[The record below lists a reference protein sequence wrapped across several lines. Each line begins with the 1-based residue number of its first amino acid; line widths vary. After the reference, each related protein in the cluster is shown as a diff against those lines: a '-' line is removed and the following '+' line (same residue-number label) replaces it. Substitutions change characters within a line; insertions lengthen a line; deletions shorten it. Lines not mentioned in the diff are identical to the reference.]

1 MSTIL
6 GACGWC
12 VVAPLVLIGLGTALR
27 LGWAAHHRPA
37 LRYPVGRDACHPLPS
52 VQARVLSP
60 AEYEAHYRL
69 VRNIWQPNPMT
80 ETLIVARPL
89 GWDAQPRTKEYDL

>member
-6 GACGWC
+6 GCCAWWVGGL
-12 VVAPLVLIGLGTALR
+12 LVLIGLWTALR

-37 LRYPVGRDACHPLPS
+37 LRYPVGRDACHPLPG
-52 VQARVLSP
+52 VQPRVLPP
-60 AEYEAHYRL
+60 ADYEAHYRT
-69 VRNIWQPNPMT
+69 VAGIWQPNPMT